1 MAILDR
7 GASVSDEKGGPGF
20 TARACA
26 STYVVVVGIWVIPLF
41 LAVYSAVKHANG
53 ALLMVE
59 MLGCGLAVSLFWAGR
74 FQISIDGGTICYRS
88 LLGGTRKLALNEI
101 DKAEI
106 SFDVT
111 RRVGPVYKLIFWPQ
125 PQAQKTPAVINM
137 KVFGK
142 ADLNR
147 VFDFLRPKLT
157 SERRFTLTST
167 ERETLLR
174 NIP

>member
-7 GASVSDEKGGPGF
+7 GASVSDEKSGPGF

-26 STYVVVVGIWVIPLF
+26 STYGVMVGIWVIPLVF
-41 LAVYSAVKHANG
+41 AFYSVVKHANG
-53 ALLMVE
+53 ALPMVA
-59 MLGCGLAVSLFWAGR
+59 MLSCGLAVSLFWVR
-74 FQISIDGGTICYRS
+74 QFRISISGSTICYRS

-101 DKAEI
+101 EKAEI

-111 RRVGPVYKLIFWPQ
+111 RGVGPVCKLILWPQ

-147 VFDFLRPKLT
+147 VFDFLGPKLT

-167 ERETLLR
+167 ERERLLR

>member
-1 MAILDR
+1 MAIGPGR
-7 GASVSDEKGGPGF
+7 SVSDEKSGPGF

-26 STYVVVVGIWVIPLF
+26 STYVVVVGIWVLPLF

-53 ALLMVE
+53 TLSMVA
-59 MLGCGLAVSLFWAGR
+59 MLGCGLAVSLFWAWR
-74 FQISIDGGTICYRS
+74 FQISIDGSTICYRS

-101 DKAEI
+101 ERAEI
-106 SFDVT
+106 SFEVT
-111 RRVGPVYKLIFWPQ
+111 RGVGPVCKLILWPQ
-125 PQAQKTPAVINM
+125 PRAQKTPAVINM

-142 ADLNR
+142 ANLNR
-147 VFDFLRPKLT
+147 VFDFLGPKLT